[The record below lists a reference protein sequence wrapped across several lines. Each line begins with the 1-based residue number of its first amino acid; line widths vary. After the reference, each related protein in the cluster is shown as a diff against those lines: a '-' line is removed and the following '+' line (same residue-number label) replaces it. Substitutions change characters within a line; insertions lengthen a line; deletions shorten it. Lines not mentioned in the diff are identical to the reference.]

1 MTAIPTELIRR
12 RQVALEAIQDAVGT
26 EVGEFSADLFVSHHL
41 EEIDAAYWL
50 ERLGTAKPDSK
61 QILGL
66 LILLSDSGEEEG
78 EFKQLDFTLPG
89 DVSNYIL
96 SVQFDDSGNIDEI
109 CMES

>member
-1 MTAIPTELIRR
+1 MTAIPNELIRR
-12 RQVALEAIQDAVGT
+12 RQVALEAIQDSVGT
-26 EVGEFSADLFVSHHL
+26 EAGEFGADVFVSHHL

-50 ERLGTAKPDSK
+50 KRLGTAKPDSK

-66 LILLSDSGEEEG
+66 LILLSDLGEEAG

>member
-1 MTAIPTELIRR
+1 MTAIPNELTRR
-12 RQVALEAIQDAVGT
+12 MQVALEAIQDSVGT
-26 EVGEFSADLFVSHHL
+26 EAGEFGAELFVLHHL

-50 ERLGTAKPDSK
+50 ERLGNVKPDSK

-66 LILLSDSGEEEG
+66 LILLSPSGEEEG
-78 EFKQLDFTLPG
+78 EFEQLDFTLPG

-109 CMES
+109 CMGS